1 MIPPDARDETE
12 RRLLE
17 WAAREGHTVTPD
29 GFVCERV
36 AALMLG
42 YRGPGA
48 LRQQHSE
55 GRVSPL
61 LRWRRVG
68 SRRWYE
74 VRSIADFLMI
84 EANNS

>member
-1 MIPPDARDETE
+1 MSDLDDETE
-12 RRLLE
+12 ARLLA
-17 WAAREGHTVTPD
+17 WAAREGHMVTPD

-48 LRQQHSE
+48 LRQQHNE
-55 GRVSPL
+55 GRLSPL
-61 LRWRRVG
+61 LRRRRVG

-74 VRSIADFLMI
+74 VRSIARYLTHSSS
-84 EANNS
+84 ES